1 MTTGVYFGRTLV
13 EDAQFPL
20 SGYDCSDYFA
30 DVMLG
35 FRINEEPN
43 KVTGHSNLLLRE
55 LSSYFFRIASEFDK
69 KIEGGLPI
77 RPVIS
82 EAITY
87 KS

>member
-1 MTTGVYFGRTLV
+1 
-13 EDAQFPL
+13 
-20 SGYDCSDYFA
+20 
-30 DVMLG
+30 MLG

-55 LSSYFFRIASEFDK
+55 LSGDIFRIAPEFDK
-69 KIEGGLPI
+69 NVEGGLPI

-82 EAITY
+82 ETITY